1 MSLALNLD
9 ALRHHSDAI
18 GGTLLGGLGGLSLAA
33 TTPAPH
39 TLFELLPY
47 LLPIIGSIAP
57 VVVKR
62 VLWGGAAGDAK
73 RAELLR
79 ARALRLPEGSPERVK
94 LEDRAD
100 EAEIDAAE
108 KQAAA
113 KGRDDNV
120 R

>member
-1 MSLALNLD
+1 MSLFHLNLD
-9 ALRHHSDAI
+9 ALRQHGDAI
-18 GGTLLGGLGGLSLAA
+18 GGSILGGLGGLSLAA

-39 TLFELLPY
+39 TLWELLPY
-47 LLPIIGSIAP
+47 ILPLVGSIAP

-79 ARALRLPEGSPERVK
+79 KRAARLPEGSPERLK

-113 KGRDDNV
+113 KGKDDV